1 MMYTVRDIMQ
11 KSKRFVDWLD
21 NIPSVPAAAGAFLL
35 GLVLSVKFV
44 IIVVLIVAAYVAI
57 LYYNK

>member
-1 MMYTVRDIMQ
+1 MYTVRDIMQ

-21 NIPSVPAAAGAFLL
+21 KIPSVPAAAGAFLL